1 MTERVRLMAPN
12 GTPLCG
18 PVETVLVTYPALV
31 FRTADGGIELEY
43 TGGTAST
50 HHETSEPL
58 TRNPD
63 GGDNEEL
70 VFEDIDGVEW
80 LQSQLVPASKADDDA
95 GQDREPR

>member
-1 MTERVRLMAPN
+1 MTERVRLIAPN

-43 TGGTAST
+43 TADAAST

-80 LQSQLVPASKADDDA
+80 LESQLVPATGADDDA
-95 GQDREPR
+95 GQDRGPR

>member
-1 MTERVRLMAPN
+1 MTERVRLVAPN

-31 FRTADGGIELEY
+31 FRTADGRIELEY
-43 TGGTAST
+43 TAGAAST

-58 TRNPD
+58 TRDPD

-70 VFEDIDGVEW
+70 VFEDTDGVEW
-80 LQSQLVPASKADDDA
+80 LESQLVPATTADDEA
-95 GQDREPR
+95 GQDRGSH